1 MSSSVVVLISI
12 DIDMT
17 RWLRQSRDLELTS
30 NGIIESLLGQ
40 VAGLVGSVQDLVVED
55 GEVQGK
61 TQADGVCGGKLGLSN
76 LGSSLVGLKGLV
88 SRVLAL
94 VADGELG
101 EVAVVVALPSVIIS
115 I

>member
-1 MSSSVVVLISI
+1 MI
-12 DIDMT
+12 
-17 RWLRQSRDLELTS
+17 RWLRPGWNRELTS
-30 NGIIESLLGQ
+30 NGVIESLLGQ

-61 TQADGVCGGKLGLSN
+61 TQADGVCGGELGLSD

-94 VADGELG
+94 VANGELG
-101 EVAVVVALPSVIIS
+101 EVAVVVALPSAIIS